1 MAETLPKEILK
12 NIPSEKILFGKLP
25 AGTLLEMVGAK
36 GDKLGKIEIAS
47 YHANLF
53 VNKGEGKAQDFY
65 DLAKKYSDKVYA
77 KFGIK
82 LEPEVQLI
90 NLPPLDLLHFSFS
103 SNHLST

>member
-1 MAETLPKEILK
+1 MKKEPGHL
-12 NIPSEKILFGKLP
+12 IPIGYLTKRLDKIPPEKIVYGKLP
-25 AGTLLEMVGAK
+25 AGTLLEIVGAK
-36 GDKLGKIEIAS
+36 EDKLGKIEITS

-77 KFGIK
+77 KFGIT

-90 NLPPLDLLHFSFS
+90 NLPSL
-103 SNHLST
+103 